1 MGFSCR
7 EINFLRWRKLS
18 VNMYPLLLLIL
29 MLLLSFW
36 AISRG
41 FLMLNT
47 HEKVCFLPLKGKKNN
62 NFTNKAYWQIHF
74 LSQGWSFCRHKYS
87 EPPCAIFILTTATYT
102 QSDMRMTLW
111 HWFCCSFMSTAWD
124 ECLWAPGTMG
134 TVISTHHT
142 PCKS

>member
-47 HEKVCFLPLKGKKNN
+47 HEKVCFLPLKGYKITTLQTKLTDKYT
-62 NFTNKAYWQIHF
+62 FY
-74 LSQGWSFCRHKYS
+74 HKYS